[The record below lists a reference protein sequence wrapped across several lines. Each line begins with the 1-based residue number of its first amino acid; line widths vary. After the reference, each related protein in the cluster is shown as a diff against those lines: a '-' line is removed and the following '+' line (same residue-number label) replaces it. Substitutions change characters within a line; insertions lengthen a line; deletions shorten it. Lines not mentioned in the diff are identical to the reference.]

1 MMEKSGLKI
10 AMIGHKRVPSREGG
24 VEIVVEELSR
34 RMACLGNKVDVY
46 NRSGSHVS
54 GSAFDSIGSEL
65 PENIRVI
72 TIPTPENKTL
82 NAFVYSFLASLRAL
96 FGRYDVIHF
105 HAEGPAAMCF
115 LPKLFG
121 IRTVVT
127 IHGLDWQRSKWG
139 GFASKYLKFGEKT
152 AARCADE
159 IIVLSDAVR
168 DYFKKEYGRN
178 TVYIPNGITQPDF
191 EDIAEAGEKYGLKK
205 DRYILYLGRIV
216 PEKGIHYLIEAYSD
230 MKTDMPLVIAGGSS
244 HSEEYFARLKRS
256 AEEKNIIFTDFV
268 QGRMLRELYSNA
280 YLYVLPSDLE
290 GMPISLLEAM
300 SYSNCC
306 LTSDIPECTQVCGEN
321 AVYFRKSSVDDLKN
335 KLEYLIKNSDTV
347 LEYKSRAHDYI
358 ISKYSWDDVV
368 NRTLAL
374 YRGEPLE
381 NTDSK

>member
-256 AEEKNIIFTDFV
+256 AEGKNIIFTDFV

-321 AVYFRKSSVDDLKN
+321 AVYFRKSSVADLKN

>member
-152 AARCADE
+152 AARCADG

-256 AEEKNIIFTDFV
+256 AEGKNIIFTDFV

-321 AVYFRKSSVDDLKN
+321 AVYFRKSSVADLKN